1 MKLPRYK
8 DSASSNVVAS
18 NRSLTTGVATG
29 GAIADIGALAL
40 SKVAEYGAMKNNH
53 EAKLRRLDINTNKS
67 LSDSM
72 MFGKTS
78 EFENSLMNREDFLTP
93 DNWLLDYD
101 TQAKGWEKEFKTG
114 LDEQTWT
121 EYQPLYYQKFFESR
135 NKVVTAINNQKL
147 KNAGHAFNESLN
159 TYNKTLE
166 NATSLREME
175 TAYELY
181 TEIHLADNVKTNLFD
196 TDKFNK
202 VKDETKQYTN
212 VKYGMFQATEGL
224 NIQSPNG
231 SKEIDWNSV
240 TSRLKN
246 KNFSMV
252 DIEGNEITVDD
263 DLRQVLIKEAT
274 ELFNTQN
281 GLHTKQKEEND
292 KTDKKDFTNRIIS
305 LETGS
310 KEGAEG
316 AKNFMADLEK
326 SNLEPSM
333 KLTLRTAYNASLNNM
348 KNGKNSWNS
357 IQGTQALSLVTYM
370 VGSGAMDTEAER
382 QVIFDLMANGLL
394 KPETALSLYD
404 KSITLT
410 KNRNVFK
417 KDLTTRATSMLM
429 KEIGAGDGVLSLLD
443 NIQNVPPE
451 QRTAMLTQALSSGRM
466 TQEAY
471 NAMNNMFSLLAQGER
486 KGFTYENMLVNQR
499 HPNYI
504 LNDLISTYKGSMNDA
519 RLKELQTRIDGI
531 VGTTATDKTFYIMP
545 TDYFT
550 KKTPSNANMVV
561 PQRLEGEGVLE
572 YVKRAKKLIKRNDNL
587 PSVIT
592 GDNIETLDI
601 SDLFITPDFE

>member
-357 IQGTQALSLVTYM
+357 VQGTQALSLVTYM

-404 KSITLT
+404 KSISLT

-471 NAMNNMFSLLAQGER
+471 KAMNNMFSLLAQGER

>member
-8 DSASSNVVAS
+8 SDNSSGIVSS
-18 NRSLTTGVATG
+18 NRSLTTGTPTG

>member
-8 DSASSNVVAS
+8 SDNSSGIVSS
-18 NRSLTTGVATG
+18 NRSLTTGTQTG

-263 DLRQVLIKEAT
+263 DLRQILIKEAT

-281 GLHTKQKEEND
+281 GLHTKQKEDND

-357 IQGTQALSLVTYM
+357 VQGTQALSLVTYM

-601 SDLFITPDFE
+601 SDLFIMPDFE

>member
-8 DSASSNVVAS
+8 SDNSSGVVSS
-18 NRSLTTGVATG
+18 NRSLTTGTQTG

-78 EFENSLMNREDFLTP
+78 EFENSLETREDFLTP
-93 DNWLLDYD
+93 ENWLLDFD
-101 TQAKGWEKEFKTG
+101 KQSKGWEKEFKTG

-175 TAYELY
+175 TAYELF
-181 TEIHLADNVKTNLFD
+181 TDIHLADNVKTNLFD
-196 TDKFNK
+196 NDKFNK
-202 VKDETKQYTN
+202 VKEETKQYTN
-212 VKYGMFQATEGL
+212 IKYSMFQATEGL

-240 TSRLKN
+240 ASRLKN
-246 KNFSMV
+246 KNFKMV
-252 DIEGNEITVDD
+252 DIEGNEVTVDD
-263 DLRQVLIKEAT
+263 DLRQGLIKEAT

-292 KTDKKDFTNRIIS
+292 KSDKKDFTNRIIS

-326 SNLEPSM
+326 SNLEPAM

-357 IQGTQALSLVTYM
+357 VQGTQALSLVTYM

-404 KSITLT
+404 KSISLT

-429 KEIGAGDGVLSLLD
+429 KEIGAGEGILSLLD
-443 NIQNVPPE
+443 NIQNVPAE

-519 RLKELQTRIDGI
+519 RLQELQTRIDGI
-531 VGTTATDKTFYIMP
+531 QGTTATDKTFYIMP
-545 TDYFT
+545 TEYFT

-601 SDLFITPDFE
+601 SDLFIMPDFE

>member
-101 TQAKGWEKEFKTG
+101 TQAKGWEKEFKAG
-114 LDEQTWT
+114 LDEQTWK

-263 DLRQVLIKEAT
+263 DLRQTLIKEAT

-326 SNLEPSM
+326 SNLEPAM

-357 IQGTQALSLVTYM
+357 VQGTQALSLVTYM

-443 NIQNVPPE
+443 NIQNVPVE

-519 RLKELQTRIDGI
+519 RLQELQTKIDGI

-545 TDYFT
+545 TEYFT

-601 SDLFITPDFE
+601 SDLFIMPDFE

>member
-8 DSASSNVVAS
+8 SDNSSGVVSS
-18 NRSLTTGVATG
+18 NRSLTTGTQTG
-29 GAIADIGALAL
+29 GSIADIGALAL

-72 MFGKTS
+72 MFGKVS
-78 EFENSLMNREDFLTP
+78 EFENSLQTREDFLTP
-93 DNWLLDYD
+93 ENWLLDFD
-101 TQAKGWEKEFKTG
+101 KQSKGWEKEFKTG

-121 EYQPLYYQKFFESR
+121 EYQPLYYQKFFESK
-135 NKVVTAINNQKL
+135 NKVVKAVNNQKL

-175 TAYELY
+175 TAYQLY
-181 TEIHLADNVKTNLFD
+181 TDIHLADNVKTNLFD

-202 VKDETKQYTN
+202 VKEETKQYTN
-212 VKYGMFQATEGL
+212 IKYSMFQATEGL
-224 NIQSPNG
+224 NIKSPNG
-231 SKEIDWNSV
+231 SQEIDWNSV

-246 KNFSMV
+246 KNFKMV
-252 DIEGNEITVDD
+252 DIEGNEVTVDD
-263 DLRQVLIKEAT
+263 DLRQGLIKEAT

-292 KTDKKDFTNRIIS
+292 KSDKKDFTNRIIS

-310 KEGAEG
+310 AEGAEG

-326 SNLEPSM
+326 SNLEPAM

-357 IQGTQALSLVTYM
+357 VQGKQALSLVTYM

-404 KSITLT
+404 KSISLT

-429 KEIGAGDGVLSLLD
+429 KEIGAGEGILSLLD
-443 NIQNVPPE
+443 NIQNVPAE

-519 RLKELQTRIDGI
+519 RLQELQTRIDGI
-531 VGTTATDKTFYIMP
+531 QGTTA
-545 TDYFT
+545 YFT

-601 SDLFITPDFE
+601 SDLFIMPDFE

>member
-78 EFENSLMNREDFLTP
+78 EFENSLINREDFLTP

-101 TQAKGWEKEFKTG
+101 TQAKGWEKEFKAG
-114 LDEQTWT
+114 LDEQTWK

-263 DLRQVLIKEAT
+263 DLRQTLIKEAT

-326 SNLEPSM
+326 SNLEPEM

-357 IQGTQALSLVTYM
+357 VQGTQALSLVTYM

-443 NIQNVPPE
+443 NIQNVPVE

-519 RLKELQTRIDGI
+519 RLQELQTKIDGI

-545 TDYFT
+545 TEYFT

-601 SDLFITPDFE
+601 SDLFIMPDFE

>member
-8 DSASSNVVAS
+8 SDNSSGVVSS
-18 NRSLTTGVATG
+18 NRSLTTGTQTG
-29 GAIADIGALAL
+29 GSIADIGALAL

-72 MFGKTS
+72 MFGKVS
-78 EFENSLMNREDFLTP
+78 EFENSLINREDFLTP

-101 TQAKGWEKEFKTG
+101 TQSKGWEKEFKTG

-166 NATSLREME
+166 NSTSLREME
-175 TAYELY
+175 TAYELF
-181 TEIHLADNVKTNLFD
+181 TDIHLADNVKTNLFD

-202 VKDETKQYTN
+202 VKEETKQYTN
-212 VKYGMFQATEGL
+212 IKYGMFQATEGL

-246 KNFSMV
+246 KNFKIV
-252 DIEGNEITVDD
+252 DIEGNEVTVDD
-263 DLRQVLIKEAT
+263 DLRQGLIKEAT

-292 KTDKKDFTNRIIS
+292 KSDKKDFTNRIIS

-310 KEGAEG
+310 AEGAEG

-326 SNLEPSM
+326 SNLEPAM

-357 IQGTQALSLVTYM
+357 VQGTQALSLVTYM

-404 KSITLT
+404 KSISLT

-429 KEIGAGDGVLSLLD
+429 KEIGAGEGILSLLD
-443 NIQNVPPE
+443 NIQNVPAE
-451 QRTAMLTQALSSGRM
+451 KRTAMLTQALSSGRM

-519 RLKELQTRIDGI
+519 RLQELQTRIDGI
-531 VGTTATDKTFYIMP
+531 QGTTATDKTFYIMP
-545 TDYFT
+545 TEYFT

-601 SDLFITPDFE
+601 SDLFIMPDFE

>member
-18 NRSLTTGVATG
+18 NRSLTTGVSEG

-40 SKVAEYGAMKNNH
+40 SKVAEYGAIKNKH
-53 EAKLRRLDINTNKS
+53 EEKLRRLDINTNKS

-101 TQAKGWEKEFKTG
+101 TQAKGWEKEFKIG

-166 NATSLREME
+166 NATSLREIE

-181 TEIHLADNVKTNLFD
+181 TEIHLANNVKTNLFD

-212 VKYGMFQATEGL
+212 VKYSMFQATEGL

-263 DLRQVLIKEAT
+263 DLRQTLIKEAT

-357 IQGTQALSLVTYM
+357 VQGKQALSLVTYM

-404 KSITLT
+404 KSISLT
-410 KNRNVFK
+410 KNRNLFK
-417 KDLTTRATSMLM
+417 KDLTTRAISMLM
-429 KEIGAGDGVLSLLD
+429 KEIGAGEGILSLLD
-443 NIQNVPPE
+443 NIQNVPAE
-451 QRTAMLTQALSSGRM
+451 ERTAMLTQALSSGRM
-466 TQEAY
+466 TKEAY

-519 RLKELQTRIDGI
+519 RLQELQTRIDGI
-531 VGTTATDKTFYIMP
+531 QGTTATDKTFYIMP
-545 TDYFT
+545 TEYFT

-601 SDLFITPDFE
+601 SDLFIMPDFE

>member
-212 VKYGMFQATEGL
+212 VKYGMFQATQGL

-263 DLRQVLIKEAT
+263 DLRQILIKEAT

-281 GLHTKQKEEND
+281 GLHTKQKEDND

-357 IQGTQALSLVTYM
+357 VQGTQALSLVTYM

-404 KSITLT
+404 KSISLT
-410 KNRNVFK
+410 KNRNAFK

-519 RLKELQTRIDGI
+519 RLKELQTKIDGI

-550 KKTPSNANMVV
+550 NKTPSNANMVV

-601 SDLFITPDFE
+601 SDLFIMPDFE

>member
-18 NRSLTTGVATG
+18 NRSLTTGVSEG

-40 SKVAEYGAMKNNH
+40 GKVAEYGAIKNKH
-53 EAKLRRLDINTNKS
+53 EEKLRRLDINTNKS

-101 TQAKGWEKEFKTG
+101 TQAKGWEKEFKIG

-166 NATSLREME
+166 NATSLREIE

-181 TEIHLADNVKTNLFD
+181 TEIHLANNVKTNLFD

-212 VKYGMFQATEGL
+212 VKYSMFQATEGL

-263 DLRQVLIKEAT
+263 DLRQTLIKEAT

-357 IQGTQALSLVTYM
+357 VQGKQALSLVTYM

-404 KSITLT
+404 KSISLT
-410 KNRNVFK
+410 KNRNLFK
-417 KDLTTRATSMLM
+417 KDLTTRAISMLM
-429 KEIGAGDGVLSLLD
+429 KEIGAGEGILSLLD
-443 NIQNVPPE
+443 NIQNVPAE
-451 QRTAMLTQALSSGRM
+451 ERTAMLTQALSSGRM
-466 TQEAY
+466 TKEAY

-519 RLKELQTRIDGI
+519 RLQELQTRIDGI
-531 VGTTATDKTFYIMP
+531 QGTTATDKTFYIMP
-545 TDYFT
+545 TEYFT

-601 SDLFITPDFE
+601 SDLFIMPDFE

>member
-18 NRSLTTGVATG
+18 NRSLTTGVSEG

-40 SKVAEYGAMKNNH
+40 SKVAEYGAIKNKH
-53 EAKLRRLDINTNKS
+53 EEKLRRLDINTNKS

-101 TQAKGWEKEFKTG
+101 TQAKGWEKEFKIG

-159 TYNKTLE
+159 TFNKTLE
-166 NATSLREME
+166 NATSLREIE

-181 TEIHLADNVKTNLFD
+181 TEIHLANNVKTNLFD

-212 VKYGMFQATEGL
+212 VKYSMFQATEGL

-263 DLRQVLIKEAT
+263 DLRQTLIKEAT

-357 IQGTQALSLVTYM
+357 VQGKQALSLVTYM

-404 KSITLT
+404 KSISLT
-410 KNRNVFK
+410 KNRNLFK
-417 KDLTTRATSMLM
+417 KDLTTRAISMLM
-429 KEIGAGDGVLSLLD
+429 KEIGAGEGILSLLD
-443 NIQNVPPE
+443 NIQNVPAE
-451 QRTAMLTQALSSGRM
+451 ERTAMLTQALSSGRM
-466 TQEAY
+466 TKEAY

-519 RLKELQTRIDGI
+519 RLQELQTRIDGI
-531 VGTTATDKTFYIMP
+531 QGTTATDKTFYIMP
-545 TDYFT
+545 TEYFT

-601 SDLFITPDFE
+601 SDLFIMPDFE

>member
-29 GAIADIGALAL
+29 SAIADIGALAL

-78 EFENSLMNREDFLTP
+78 EFENSLINREDFLTP

-101 TQAKGWEKEFKTG
+101 TQAKGWEKEFKAG
-114 LDEQTWT
+114 LDEQTWK

-166 NATSLREME
+166 NATSLREIE

-212 VKYGMFQATEGL
+212 VKYVMFQATEGL

-263 DLRQVLIKEAT
+263 DLRQTLIKEAT

-326 SNLEPSM
+326 SNLEPEM

-357 IQGTQALSLVTYM
+357 VQGTQALSLVTYM

-443 NIQNVPPE
+443 NIQNVPVE

-519 RLKELQTRIDGI
+519 RLQELQTKIDGI

-545 TDYFT
+545 TEYFT

-601 SDLFITPDFE
+601 SDLFIMPDFE

>member
-601 SDLFITPDFE
+601 SDLFIMPDFE

>member
-18 NRSLTTGVATG
+18 NRSLTTGVSEG

-40 SKVAEYGAMKNNH
+40 SKVAEYGAIKNKH
-53 EAKLRRLDINTNKS
+53 EEKLRRLDINTNKS

-101 TQAKGWEKEFKTG
+101 TQAKGWEKEFKIG
-114 LDEQTWT
+114 LDEQTWK

-166 NATSLREME
+166 NATSLREIE

-181 TEIHLADNVKTNLFD
+181 TEIHLANNVKTNLFD

-212 VKYGMFQATEGL
+212 VKYSMFQATEGL

-263 DLRQVLIKEAT
+263 DLRQTLIKEAT

-357 IQGTQALSLVTYM
+357 VQGKQALSLVTYM

-404 KSITLT
+404 KSISLT
-410 KNRNVFK
+410 KNRNLFK
-417 KDLTTRATSMLM
+417 KDLTTRAISMLM
-429 KEIGAGDGVLSLLD
+429 KEIGAGEGILSLLD
-443 NIQNVPPE
+443 NIQNVPAE
-451 QRTAMLTQALSSGRM
+451 ERTAMLTQALSSGRM
-466 TQEAY
+466 TKEAY

-519 RLKELQTRIDGI
+519 RLQELQTRIDGI
-531 VGTTATDKTFYIMP
+531 QGTTATDKTFYIMP
-545 TDYFT
+545 TEYFT

-601 SDLFITPDFE
+601 SDLFIMPDFE